1 MGYDMAVE
9 VSALNE
15 IFVEFYYWITVPLMF
30 LIHVGF
36 CLYEVS
42 VSRAKNHMHTLM
54 KNASG
59 GYSHDVL
66 IWILDLLWA
75 AKVAVWGS
83 CWRCNSFTMG
93 YNYGVKLQG
102 SHHGCILG
110 SVPPVLVDCC
120 FNCFWCCH

>member
-42 VSRAKNHMHTLM
+42 VSRAKEPYTYLDEER
-54 KNASG
+54 NADPDG
-59 GYSHDVL
+59 NYHHVF
-66 IWILDLLWA
+66 IRFLDLLC
-75 AKVAVWGS
+75 GS
-83 CWRCNSFTMG
+83 RA
-93 YNYGVKLQG
+93 
-102 SHHGCILG
+102 
-110 SVPPVLVDCC
+110 
-120 FNCFWCCH
+120 FW